1 MASTYGLS
9 FVSVKGP
16 ELLNSYLGE
25 SEKAVRDLFDKAR
38 TASPCV
44 LFLDELDSIAIRRGA
59 GNDSTVDRVINQL
72 LIEMDGAHT
81 HSQSTA
87 SASASSPPPLL
98 FVLAATNR
106 PELLDPAILRP
117 GRFDQL
123 LYVPL
128 PSTAERVDIMRACMR
143 DTPVGGDVMDEE
155 RLGGWSER
163 MAGYSGA
170 DIANVFNGARRLAV
184 REELSK
190 RAAAADGA
198 AAVDGVVSVEHIE
211 QSLAGAR
218 ASVSESDLMR
228 YDYFQRVMSR
238 TGEHRR
244 GQPDSDEEEEEEEE
258 DEDMEDET
266 DETEEAKAGE
276 VQDEKEEKKSDG
288 PSGTRPAT
296 GELERIRRR
305 VRAAVAKDVAAGS
318 TPQQALNNILKGFG
332 GRQAKR
338 SGKAR
343 AEERKSEAEEVD
355 DNDAAAAVQDR
366 RPRRAHH
373 SGLTAM

>member
-25 SEKAVRDLFDKAR
+25 SEKAVRELFDKAR

-59 GNDSTVDRVINQL
+59 GNDSTIDRVINQL
-72 LIEMDGAHT
+72 LIEMDGAHS
-81 HSQSTA
+81 HSHSTA
-87 SASASSPPPLL
+87 SSASSPPPLL

-128 PSTAERVDIMRACMR
+128 PSTAERVDIMKACMR

-184 REELSK
+184 REELAK
-190 RAAAADGA
+190 RTAGADGA
-198 AAVDGVVSVEHIE
+198 VAVDGVVSVAHIE

-218 ASVSESDLMR
+218 ASVSDGDLLR

-244 GQPDSDEEEEEEEE
+244 GQPDSDEEAE
-258 DEDMEDET
+258 DDDADMDDEA
-266 DETEEAKAGE
+266 DEAEEAKAE
-276 VQDEKEEKKSDG
+276 EARDDEKEEKSAPG
-288 PSGTRPAT
+288 GTRPAT
-296 GELERIRRR
+296 GDLERIRRR

-318 TPQQALNNILKGFG
+318 TPQQALNNILKSFG
-332 GRQAKR
+332 GRRARR
-338 SGKAR
+338 SGNSNE
-343 AEERKSEAEEVD
+343 EERKSEVEELD
-355 DNDAAAAVQDR
+355 GSDTAAAVQDR